1 MVVFISLAYG
11 KLYSHYVPLEKR
23 SGPDIQK
30 CKKDC
35 HKLLPIEDKKPL
47 MWAIRSR
54 CKRIDFC
61 RPL

>member
-1 MVVFISLAYG
+1 MVVLISLAYG
-11 KLYSHYVPLEKR
+11 KLYFPLWVLEKR
-23 SGPDIQK
+23 SGPDIRK

-35 HKLLPIEDKKPL
+35 HKFLPIEDKKPL
-47 MWAIRSR
+47 MWTIRSR